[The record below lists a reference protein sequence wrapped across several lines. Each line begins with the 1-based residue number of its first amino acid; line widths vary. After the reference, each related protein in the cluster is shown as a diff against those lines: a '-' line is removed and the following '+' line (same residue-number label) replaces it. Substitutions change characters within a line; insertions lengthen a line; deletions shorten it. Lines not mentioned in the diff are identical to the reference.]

1 MQAATGFSDDGQG
14 TTHYIDTCK
23 KNGLLPVGSGT
34 FSYNCDRNR
43 YDDEPCIPMPDSWG
57 SSSDML
63 SSLNTNTGWGNNI
76 VAMQDD
82 GKRNADL
89 YKPGQQPT
97 GNENLQAVCGKV
109 TGISHNEY
117 HCDFARKIYNELSG
131 Q

>member
-76 VAMQDD
+76 VAIQRDSTS
-82 GKRNADL
+82 AYL
-89 YKPGQQPT
+89 YKPNGSPSSSQ
-97 GNENLQAVCGKV
+97 NLQAVCGKV
-109 TGISHNEY
+109 KGILQILRH
-117 HCDFARKIYNELSG
+117 H
-131 Q
+131 